1 MEKFFRSLSLMALSS
16 ETRSLLR
23 SEYLIFSKFEN
34 CRNESSSSDST
45 FAVAEE
51 PAIGTFIV
59 TGGREVAKKFAVAE
73 KPAIGTLI
81 VTAGREVAVITSL
94 PSCVKA
100 STGRASAPFGFCG
113 ACLVR
118 FVVSDVRSR
127 KPLSGRATCKEMIAG
142 STGALAILDL
152 LVGSRRAGGMYLLVW
167 LV

>member
-1 MEKFFRSLSLMALSS
+1 MENLFRSLSLMALSC

-23 SEYLIFSKFEN
+23 SEYLIFSKFAN
-34 CRNESSSSDST
+34 CRNESSTSVST

-51 PAIGTFIV
+51 PAIGTLIG
-59 TGGREVAKKFAVAE
+59 TGGR
-73 KPAIGTLI
+73 
-81 VTAGREVAVITSL
+81 RVAVITSL
-94 PSCVKA
+94 LSFTEA

-113 ACLVR
+113 SCLVR

-127 KPLSGRATCKEMIAG
+127 KPLSGRATCEEMIAG

>member
-1 MEKFFRSLSLMALSS
+1 MENLFRSLSLMALSC

-23 SEYLIFSKFEN
+23 SEYLIFSKFAN
-34 CRNESSSSDST
+34 CRNESSTSVST

-51 PAIGTFIV
+51 PAIGTL
-59 TGGREVAKKFAVAE
+59 
-73 KPAIGTLI
+73 IGTG
-81 VTAGREVAVITSL
+81 GREVAVITSL
-94 PSCVKA
+94 PSFVKA

-127 KPLSGRATCKEMIAG
+127 KPLSGRATCEEMIAG